1 MSENL
6 GFALEGAW
14 KVLFAGLVLGAGL
27 PLLFALGI
35 RSLAWGAGGEAEV
48 HESGVTGPKPQPIG
62 TVLGW
67 LLFLIV
73 LAGIVLGITFIV
85 ASGFG
90 KALSFEHIYPTI
102 VDKH

>member
-1 MSENL
+1 MNNL

-14 KVLFAGLVLGAGL
+14 KVLLASLILGAGL
-27 PLLFALGI
+27 PTLFALGI
-35 RSLAWGAGGEAEV
+35 RSLAYGAGGDAEV
-48 HESGVTGPKPQPIG
+48 HESGVTGPTAHPIG
-62 TVLGW
+62 TVVGW

-73 LAGIVLGITFIV
+73 LAGVLLGITFIV

-102 VDKH
+102 VNK

>member
-1 MSENL
+1 MHNF

-14 KVLFAGLVLGAGL
+14 KVLVVGLILGAGL
-27 PLLFALGI
+27 PTLFALGI
-35 RSLAWGAGGEAEV
+35 RSLAYGAGGDAGV
-48 HESGVTGPKPQPIG
+48 HESGVSGPTPHPIG

-67 LLFLIV
+67 ACFVIV
-73 LAGIVLGITFIV
+73 LAGVALGITFIV

-90 KALSFEHIYPTI
+90 KMLSFDHIYPTI